1 MNSRPPAPGEGR
13 LPSTELENPRA
24 QDLDSKSAREI
35 VRIIHSE
42 DRKAWESLDSELDTI
57 ADVIDAVAGAFER
70 GRRLIYLGAG
80 TSGRLGVLDASE
92 CPPTFGV
99 DPGLVEGFIAGGD
112 GALRKAV
119 EGAED
124 SVEGGARLVS
134 EASVREGDVVCGIS
148 ASGRTPF
155 VSGALE
161 EARCRGAVTVLV
173 AADGGLRHDNERPA
187 WDHLV
192 IIDAGPE
199 CVAGST
205 RMKAGTAT
213 KMVLNMITT
222 GAMVRWGKVYDNLM
236 VDLVAANDKL
246 RDRARRLVERIARVD
261 SQQAVELLEKAEGGV
276 KVAIVMARRGT
287 DPAES
292 RRLLEAHKG
301 HLRPALEENTDV
313 EIS

>member
-1 MNSRPPAPGEGR
+1 MNSRSSAHGESL
-13 LPSTELENPRA
+13 LPSTEFENPLS
-24 QDLDSKSAREI
+24 QGLDSKTAREI
-35 VRIIHSE
+35 VGIIHDE
-42 DRKAWESLDSELDTI
+42 DRKAWEALDSELGTI
-57 ADVIDAVAGAFER
+57 AAVVDAVAGAFER

-112 GALRKAV
+112 GALREAV

-134 EASVREGDVVCGIS
+134 EALVGEGDVVCGIS

-155 VSGALE
+155 VAGALE
-161 EARCRGAVTVLV
+161 EARGRGAVTVLV
-173 AADGGLRHDNERPA
+173 AADGGLRETSEPPP

-192 IIDAGPE
+192 ILDAGPE

-213 KMVLNMITT
+213 KMALNMITT

-236 VDLVAANDKL
+236 VDLVASNTKL
-246 RDRARRLVERIARVD
+246 VDRARRIVEQLGEVD
-261 SQQAVELLEKAEGGV
+261 SREALKLLELAEGGV
-276 KVAIVMARRGT
+276 KLAVLMARKGIGPDR
-287 DPAES
+287 A
-292 RRLLEAHKG
+292 RALLGIHKG
-301 HLRPALEENTDV
+301 HLRPALEENLD
-313 EIS
+313 SGSS

>member
-1 MNSRPPAPGEGR
+1 MSPSRPSPAEEK
-13 LPSTELENPRA
+13 LPSTESENPASRG
-24 QDLDSKSAREI
+24 LDSRTSREI
-35 VRIIHSE
+35 VGIIHAE
-42 DRKAWESLDSELDTI
+42 DLKAWEALDSELETI
-57 ADVIDAVAGAFER
+57 ALVVDEVAGAFEQ
-70 GRRLIYLGAG
+70 GGRLIYLGAG

-99 DPGLVEGFIAGGD
+99 DPSLVEAFIAGGD
-112 GALRKAV
+112 RALRCAV

-124 SVEGGARLVS
+124 SPEDGARTIS
-134 EASVREGDVVCGIS
+134 EAAAGAGDVVCGIS
-148 ASGRTPF
+148 ASGRAPF
-155 VSGALE
+155 VQGALE
-161 EARCRGAVTVLV
+161 EAARRGAVTVLI
-173 AADGGLRHDNERPA
+173 AADGGLRDGAVRPG

-246 RDRARRLVERIARVD
+246 RARAQRLVERIAGVD
-261 SQQAVELLEKAEGGV
+261 SQRAVDLLMEAEGSV
-276 KVAIVMARRGT
+276 KLAVVMARSGT
-287 DPAES
+287 DLDEA
-292 RRLLEAHKG
+292 RRLLGVHKG
-301 HLRPALEENTDV
+301 HLRPALGE
-313 EIS
+313 

>member
-1 MNSRPPAPGEGR
+1 MNYRSSAHGESP
-13 LPSTELENPRA
+13 LPSTELENPLS
-24 QDLDSKSAREI
+24 QGLDSKTAREI
-35 VRIIHSE
+35 VGIIHSE
-42 DRKAWESLDSELDTI
+42 DRKAWEALDSELETI
-57 ADVIDAVAGAFER
+57 AVVVDAVAGAFER

-112 GALRKAV
+112 GALREAV

-134 EASVREGDVVCGIS
+134 DALVGEGDVVCGIS

-155 VSGALE
+155 VAGALE
-161 EARCRGAVTVLV
+161 EARGRGAVTVLV
-173 AADGGLRHDNERPA
+173 AADGGLRETAEPPP

-192 IIDAGPE
+192 ILDAGPE

-213 KMVLNMITT
+213 KMALNMITT

-236 VDLVAANDKL
+236 VDLVASNTKL
-246 RDRARRLVERIARVD
+246 IDRARRIVEQLGEVD
-261 SQQAVELLEKAEGGV
+261 SREALELLELAEGGV
-276 KVAIVMARRGT
+276 KLAVLMARKGVGPDR
-287 DPAES
+287 A
-292 RRLLEAHKG
+292 RALLGSHKG
-301 HLRPALEENTDV
+301 HLRPALEENLD
-313 EIS
+313 SGSS

>member
-1 MNSRPPAPGEGR
+1 MNPGPPSHAEGP
-13 LPSTELENPRA
+13 LPSTESENPASRG
-24 QDLDSKSAREI
+24 LDSRTAREI
-35 VRIIHSE
+35 VGIIHAE
-42 DRKAWESLDSELDTI
+42 DLKAWEALAPELDTI
-57 ADVIDAVAGAFER
+57 ALVVDEVAGAFEQG
-70 GRRLIYLGAG
+70 GRLVYLGAG

-99 DPGLVEGFIAGGD
+99 DPSLVEAFIAGGD
-112 GALRKAV
+112 RALRCAV

-124 SVEGGARLVS
+124 SPQDGTRTIS
-134 EASVREGDVVCGIS
+134 EAAVGAGDVVCGIS
-148 ASGRTPF
+148 ASGRAPF
-155 VSGALE
+155 VQAALE
-161 EARCRGAVTVLV
+161 EAARRGAVTVLIT
-173 AADGGLRHDNERPA
+173 ADGGLRDAAARPG

-246 RDRARRLVERIARVD
+246 RNRAQRLVGKIGGVE
-261 SQQAVELLEKAEGGV
+261 SQRAAELLKEAGGNV
-276 KVAIVMARRGT
+276 KLAIVMARRGT
-287 DPAES
+287 DAD
-292 RRLLEAHKG
+292 EARGILAVHKG
-301 HLRPALEENTDV
+301 HLRPALQE
-313 EIS
+313 

>member
-1 MNSRPPAPGEGR
+1 MNYRSSAHGESP
-13 LPSTELENPRA
+13 LPSTELENPLS
-24 QDLDSKSAREI
+24 QGFDSKTAREI
-35 VRIIHSE
+35 VGIIHSE
-42 DRKAWESLDSELDTI
+42 DRKAWEALDSELETI
-57 ADVIDAVAGAFER
+57 AAVVDAVAGAFER

-112 GALRKAV
+112 GALREAV

-134 EASVREGDVVCGIS
+134 DALVCEGDVVCGIS

-155 VSGALE
+155 VAGALE
-161 EARCRGAVTVLV
+161 EARGRGAVTVLI
-173 AADGGLRHDNERPA
+173 AADGGLRETAEPSP

-192 IIDAGPE
+192 ILDVGPE

-213 KMVLNMITT
+213 KMALNMITT

-236 VDLVAANDKL
+236 VDLVASNTKL
-246 RDRARRLVERIARVD
+246 IDRARRIVEQLGEVNSREAL
-261 SQQAVELLEKAEGGV
+261 ELLELAEGGV
-276 KVAIVMARRGT
+276 KLAVVMARKGVGPDR
-287 DPAES
+287 A
-292 RRLLEAHKG
+292 RALLGIHKG
-301 HLRPALEENTDV
+301 HLRPALEENLD
-313 EIS
+313 SGSS

>member
-1 MNSRPPAPGEGR
+1 MNSRSSAHGESL
-13 LPSTELENPRA
+13 LPSTEFENPLS
-24 QDLDSKSAREI
+24 QGLDSKTAREI
-35 VRIIHSE
+35 VGIIHDE
-42 DRKAWESLDSELDTI
+42 DRKAWEALDSELGTI
-57 ADVIDAVAGAFER
+57 AAVVDAVAGAFER

-112 GALRKAV
+112 GALREAV

-124 SVEGGARLVS
+124 SVEGGALLVS
-134 EASVREGDVVCGIS
+134 DALVGEGDVVCGIS

-155 VSGALE
+155 VAGALE
-161 EARCRGAVTVLV
+161 EARGRGAVTVLV
-173 AADGGLRHDNERPA
+173 AADGGLREAAEPPP

-192 IIDAGPE
+192 ILDAGPE

-213 KMVLNMITT
+213 KMALNMITT

-236 VDLVAANDKL
+236 VDLVAGNTKL
-246 RDRARRLVERIARVD
+246 VDRARRIVEQLGEVD
-261 SQQAVELLEKAEGGV
+261 SREALKLLELAEGGV
-276 KVAIVMARRGT
+276 KLAVLMARKDIGPDR
-287 DPAES
+287 A
-292 RRLLEAHKG
+292 RALLGVHKG
-301 HLRPALEENTDV
+301 HLRPALEENLD
-313 EIS
+313 SGSS